1 VFSLAQTSLQ
11 LGISVGIL
19 LKPKLL
25 DLQADAGMPSP
36 PNGNVDPSQPS
47 RVELV
52 LA

>member
-11 LGISVGIL
+11 LGISAGIL
-19 LKPKLL
+19 LEPKLHN
-25 DLQADAGMPSP
+25 LQPDAGMPST